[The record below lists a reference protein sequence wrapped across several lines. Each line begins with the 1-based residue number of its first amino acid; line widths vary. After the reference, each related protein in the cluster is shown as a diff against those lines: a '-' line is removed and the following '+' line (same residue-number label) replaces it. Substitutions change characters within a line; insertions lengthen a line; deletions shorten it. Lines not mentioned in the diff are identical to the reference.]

1 MPLKI
6 EKHPE
11 EDVHGGDGA
20 KPSLP
25 PPPQPRGASL
35 ERPGKTG
42 DAARDREARGVRRPW
57 RPRRRWSR
65 LILTSRHRRLCL
77 VCHRYRGL
85 RKTDD
90 VSAAEVCGKSC
101 GGVEEGEGVWS
112 AGARLREAA
121 VRAGATARA
130 VRPHRHGPVAESIE
144 AKEGFKLSGECCR
157 REGCSCDLVA
167 RCTRGACSRRLV
179 RVLQGGFCL
188 QAAARW

>member
-130 VRPHRHGPVAESIE
+130 VRPHRHGPVAGTRHD
-144 AKEGFKLSGECCR
+144 ALSSSSSSASSDVVSSQSPTISGLLR
-157 REGCSCDLVA
+157 NALVA
-167 RCTRGACSRRLV
+167 VACDV
-179 RVLQGGFCL
+179 FDEMPNPPY
-188 QAAARW
+188 